1 MLIRLNTTNDVISSS
16 DIISNVHVIYG
27 AHDLRL
33 PVAGLTID
41 QVRMAYSGLLS
52 VSVNTEAFVN
62 GRQSTG
68 STVLTNGDRVEYMKI
83 SGRKGQDFWS
93 KREFM
98 RLTKI
103 SEEQWTS
110 LREKGLRTFHVGEDE
125 VIDDAECHKW
135 IQRLIYSDD
144 SIERAASKGKAGRK
158 NTTADIAAFANARL
172 PHKTWKEI
180 LGEWRTLYPND
191 TRVKKW
197 QQIRDAWRR
206 RYRGKK

>member
-1 MLIRLNTTNDVISSS
+1 MNIKHTPLPLASYQDTGT
-16 DIISNVHVIYG
+16 VHVIYG
-27 AHDLRL
+27 AHYLRL
-33 PVAGLTID
+33 PVAGLTVN
-41 QVRMAYSGLLS
+41 QVQIAYGAVLS
-52 VSVNTEAFVN
+52 VSVSTEAFVN
-62 GRQSTG
+62 GRKSAG
-68 STVLTNGDRVEYMKI
+68 STILVEGDRVEYMKT

-93 KREFM
+93 KREFL

-103 SEEQWTS
+103 SEVQWAG
-110 LREKGLRTFHVGEDE
+110 LRAKGLRTFDVGQDE
-125 VIDDAECHKW
+125 VIDDAECQKW

-158 NTTADIAAFANARL
+158 NTTADIAEFADARR
-172 PHKTWKEI
+172 PRKGWKVI

-191 TRVKKW
+191 TRVKNW

>member
-1 MLIRLNTTNDVISSS
+1 MRDPSKSVRGVDGIDEAREV
-16 DIISNVHVIYG
+16 NVVYG
-27 AHDLRL
+27 AHQLRL
-33 PVAGLTID
+33 PVVGLTID
-41 QVRMAYSGLLS
+41 QVRMAYSDILNARF
-52 VSVNTEAFVN
+52 NTEAFVN
-62 GRQSTG
+62 GRKSPG

-110 LREKGLRTFHVGEDE
+110 LGEKGLRTFHVGEDE
-125 VIDDAECHKW
+125 VIDDAECQKW
-135 IQRLIYSDD
+135 IQRLIYSND
-144 SIERAASKGKAGRK
+144 SIERAAPTGKPGRK
-158 NTTADIAAFANARL
+158 NTTGDIAEFANGRR
-172 PHKTWKEI
+172 PRKGWKAI

-191 TRVKKW
+191 TRVKNW

-206 RYRGKK
+206 RYQGKR